1 MIPQVD
7 LRKPEEVMK
16 LSRLGSL
23 HQSRISFMRVL
34 LRRLASENWRFDKP
48 NWNIDDD
55 GFGYATYSVHGPE
68 RSYTLVAF
76 AHDLPAELRSDRVI
90 AEAWD
95 CTFTLHDGIPS
106 KDDIIRLQN
115 NVPLQ
120 EAGRISKNELTLS
133 RANRSVRLW
142 NYVVDSLAAG
152 IQPDEKKLND
162 VGYLMRTT
170 AVYGSGKFGASDR
183 SKISDRQ
190 EMRTPFQAE
199 MLTVYLIRC
208 FVMDLVDFVASKK
221 GGDTAVK
228 LDPKLRKS
236 MGIGN
241 STGLGMAPFLVN
253 HPALLS
259 TWIYARETALA
270 RVRAIKTVPEETF
283 SAMREH
289 LNNALKNAQ
298 SWTSEHEIQKPK
310 IKIFCDELS
319 QTVSKF
325 ETLDKEN
332 YPWDA
337 LHLWSTNKLSE
348 DTQEQII
355 SALFEPYSEL
365 VDDLSDCM
373 YIDEAKHFKI
383 DASISTDELKKQIK
397 ANYEWAIKID
407 YSKKENQSR
416 FWYVSES
423 KLEPRLGERFEED
436 GSELEQPLAV
446 ARDIS
451 ALNSDLNKKQNLGEF
466 LLAHPEHRHIVRRI
480 QLSKKFPYSEIRDNL
495 LNSKMLPIDML
506 RCKLSFFGATKFDPR
521 SDRWVRIC
529 MFKDAPF
536 PEELTNK
543 DNWSYGAH
551 AC

>member
-106 KDDIIRLQN
+106 EDDIIRLKN

-152 IQPDEKKLND
+152 IQPDEKKLNE

-221 GGDTAVK
+221 GGDAAVK

-397 ANYEWAIKID
+397 ENYEWAINID
-407 YSKKENQSR
+407 YSKKENLSR

-446 ARDIS
+446 ARDIA

-536 PEELTNK
+536 PKELTSK
-543 DNWSYGAH
+543 DNWSYGAQ

>member
-1 MIPQVD
+1 MIPQLT

-48 NWNIDDD
+48 NWNINDD

-95 CTFTLHDGIPS
+95 CTFTLHDGIPTES
-106 KDDIIRLQN
+106 DIIRLKD

-142 NYVVDSLAAG
+142 DYVIDSLAAG
-152 IQPDEKKLND
+152 IQPDEKKLNE

-183 SKISDRQ
+183 SKISNRE

-208 FVMDLVDFVASKK
+208 FVMDLVDYVASKK
-221 GGDTAVK
+221 GGDNAVK
-228 LDPKLRKS
+228 LDPKLRRS

-259 TWIYARETALA
+259 TWIYARETAFA
-270 RVRAIKTVPEETF
+270 RVRAVKSVSDETF
-283 SAMREH
+283 MIMGEH
-289 LNNALKNAQ
+289 FKNALKNAQ
-298 SWTSEHEIQKPK
+298 CWTSQHDIQKPK
-310 IKIFCDELS
+310 IKIFCNELS
-319 QTVSKF
+319 QVISKF

-332 YPWDA
+332 YPWDT
-337 LHLWSTNKLSE
+337 LYLWTTNNLCE
-348 DTQEQII
+348 DTQEQIV

-373 YIDEAKHFKI
+373 YIDETKHFKI
-383 DASISTDELKKQIK
+383 DASISTDELKAQIQE
-397 ANYEWAIKID
+397 NYEWALSID
-407 YSKKENQSR
+407 YSKNDHQAR

-423 KLEPRLGERFEED
+423 KLEPRLGERFEEN

-446 ARDIS
+446 ARDIAALHS
-451 ALNSDLNKKQNLGEF
+451 ALIKKQNLGEF

-480 QLSKKFPYSEIRDNL
+480 QLSNKFPYSEIRDNL
-495 LNSKMLPIDML
+495 LDSKMLPIDML

-536 PEELTNK
+536 PKELTDE
-543 DNWSYGAH
+543 DNWSYGAQ

>member
-1 MIPQVD
+1 
-7 LRKPEEVMK
+7 
-16 LSRLGSL
+16 
-23 HQSRISFMRVL
+23 MRVL
-34 LRRLASENWRFDKP
+34 LRRLASENWHFDKP

-106 KDDIIRLQN
+106 EDDIIRLKN

-221 GGDTAVK
+221 GGDAAVK

-283 SAMREH
+283 SEMREH
-289 LNNALKNAQ
+289 LNNALKNAR

-310 IKIFCDELS
+310 IKIFCDELA
-319 QTVSKF
+319 QVVSKF
-325 ETLDKEN
+325 ETLDKED

-397 ANYEWAIKID
+397 ENYEWAINID

-446 ARDIS
+446 ARDIA

-495 LNSKMLPIDML
+495 LNNKMLPIDML

-536 PEELTNK
+536 PKELTSK
-543 DNWSYGAH
+543 DNWSYGAQ

>member
-34 LRRLASENWRFDKP
+34 LRRLASENWHFDKP

-106 KDDIIRLQN
+106 EDDIIRLKN

-221 GGDTAVK
+221 GGDAAVK

-283 SAMREH
+283 SEMREH

-397 ANYEWAIKID
+397 ENYEWAINID

-446 ARDIS
+446 ARDIA

-466 LLAHPEHRHIVRRI
+466 LLAYPEHRHIVRRI

>member
-1 MIPQVD
+1 
-7 LRKPEEVMK
+7 
-16 LSRLGSL
+16 
-23 HQSRISFMRVL
+23 MRVL

-48 NWNIDDD
+48 NWNINDD

-95 CTFTLHDGIPS
+95 CTFTLHDGIPTES
-106 KDDIIRLQN
+106 DIIRLKD

-142 NYVVDSLAAG
+142 DYVIDSLAAG
-152 IQPDEKKLND
+152 IQPDEKKLNE

-183 SKISDRQ
+183 SKISNRE

-208 FVMDLVDFVASKK
+208 FVMDLVDYVASKK
-221 GGDTAVK
+221 GGDNAVK
-228 LDPKLRKS
+228 LDPKLRRS

-270 RVRAIKTVPEETF
+270 RVRAVKSVSDETF
-283 SAMREH
+283 MIMGEH
-289 LNNALKNAQ
+289 FKNALKNAQ
-298 SWTSEHEIQKPK
+298 CWTSQHDIQKPK
-310 IKIFCDELS
+310 IKIFCNELS
-319 QTVSKF
+319 QVISKF
-325 ETLDKEN
+325 ETLDKGS
-332 YPWDA
+332 YPWDT
-337 LHLWSTNKLSE
+337 LYLWSTNNLSE
-348 DTQEQII
+348 DTQEQIV
-355 SALFEPYSEL
+355 SVLFEPYSEL

-383 DASISTDELKKQIK
+383 DASISTDELKAQIQE
-397 ANYEWAIKID
+397 NYEWALSID
-407 YSKKENQSR
+407 YSKNDHQAR

-423 KLEPRLGERFEED
+423 KLEPRLGERFEEN

-446 ARDIS
+446 ARDIAALHS
-451 ALNSDLNKKQNLGEF
+451 ALIKKQNLGEF

-480 QLSKKFPYSEIRDNL
+480 QLSNKFPYSEIRDNL
-495 LNSKMLPIDML
+495 LDSKMLPIDML

-536 PEELTNK
+536 PKELTGE
-543 DNWSYGAH
+543 DNWSYGAK

>member
-1 MIPQVD
+1 
-7 LRKPEEVMK
+7 
-16 LSRLGSL
+16 
-23 HQSRISFMRVL
+23 
-34 LRRLASENWRFDKP
+34 
-48 NWNIDDD
+48 
-55 GFGYATYSVHGPE
+55 
-68 RSYTLVAF
+68 
-76 AHDLPAELRSDRVI
+76 
-90 AEAWD
+90 
-95 CTFTLHDGIPS
+95 
-106 KDDIIRLQN
+106 
-115 NVPLQ
+115 
-120 EAGRISKNELTLS
+120 
-133 RANRSVRLW
+133 
-142 NYVVDSLAAG
+142 
-152 IQPDEKKLND
+152 
-162 VGYLMRTT
+162 
-170 AVYGSGKFGASDR
+170 
-183 SKISDRQ
+183 
-190 EMRTPFQAE
+190 
-199 MLTVYLIRC
+199 VYLIRC

-221 GGDTAVK
+221 GGDAAVK

-283 SAMREH
+283 SEMREH
-289 LNNALKNAQ
+289 LNNALKNAR

-310 IKIFCDELS
+310 IKIFCDELA
-319 QTVSKF
+319 QVVSKF
-325 ETLDKEN
+325 ETLDKED

-383 DASISTDELKKQIK
+383 DASISTDELKNQIK
-397 ANYEWAIKID
+397 QNYEWAINID

-446 ARDIS
+446 ARDIA

-466 LLAHPEHRHIVRRI
+466 LLAYPEHRHIVRRI

-495 LNSKMLPIDML
+495 LNNKMLPIDML
-506 RCKLSFFGATKFDPR
+506 RCKLSFFGAIKFDPR

>member
-142 NYVVDSLAAG
+142 NYVVDSLATG

-319 QTVSKF
+319 QVVSKF

>member
-106 KDDIIRLQN
+106 DDDIIRLKK

-221 GGDTAVK
+221 GGNAAVK

-283 SAMREH
+283 SAMKGH

-319 QTVSKF
+319 QVVSKF

-383 DASISTDELKKQIK
+383 DASISTDELKKQIRE
-397 ANYEWAIKID
+397 NYEWAINID

-446 ARDIS
+446 ARDIA

>member
-106 KDDIIRLQN
+106 DDDIIRLKK

-221 GGDTAVK
+221 GGNAAVK

-319 QTVSKF
+319 QVVSKF

-383 DASISTDELKKQIK
+383 DASISTDELKKQIRE
-397 ANYEWAIKID
+397 NYEWAINID

-446 ARDIS
+446 ARDIA

>member
-142 NYVVDSLAAG
+142 NYVVDSLATG

-319 QTVSKF
+319 QVVSKF

-446 ARDIS
+446 ARDIA

>member
-319 QTVSKF
+319 QVVSKF

-446 ARDIS
+446 ARDIA

>member
-34 LRRLASENWRFDKP
+34 LRRLASENWHFDKP

-106 KDDIIRLQN
+106 EDDIIRLKN

-221 GGDTAVK
+221 GGDAAVK

-319 QTVSKF
+319 QVVSKF

-397 ANYEWAIKID
+397 ENYEWAINID

-446 ARDIS
+446 ARDIA

>member
-34 LRRLASENWRFDKP
+34 LRRLASENWCFDKP

-106 KDDIIRLQN
+106 EDDIIRLKN

-221 GGDTAVK
+221 GGDAAVK

-283 SAMREH
+283 SEMREH
-289 LNNALKNAQ
+289 LNNALKNAR

-383 DASISTDELKKQIK
+383 DASISTDELKNQIK
-397 ANYEWAIKID
+397 ENYEWAINID

-446 ARDIS
+446 ARDIAS
-451 ALNSDLNKKQNLGEF
+451 LNSDLNKKQNLGEF
-466 LLAHPEHRHIVRRI
+466 LLAYPEHRHIVRRI

-495 LNSKMLPIDML
+495 LNNKMLPIDML

>member
-106 KDDIIRLQN
+106 DDDIIRLKN

-221 GGDTAVK
+221 GGNAAVK

-319 QTVSKF
+319 QVVSKF

-383 DASISTDELKKQIK
+383 DASISTDELKKQIRE
-397 ANYEWAIKID
+397 NYEWAINID

-446 ARDIS
+446 ARDIA

>member
-221 GGDTAVK
+221 GGDAAVK

-319 QTVSKF
+319 QVVSKF

-383 DASISTDELKKQIK
+383 DASISTDELKNQIK
-397 ANYEWAIKID
+397 ENYEWAINID

-446 ARDIS
+446 ARDIA

>member
-106 KDDIIRLQN
+106 EDDIIRLKN

-221 GGDTAVK
+221 GGDAAVK

-319 QTVSKF
+319 QVVSKF

-397 ANYEWAIKID
+397 ENYEWAINID

-446 ARDIS
+446 ARDIA

-536 PEELTNK
+536 PKELTSK
-543 DNWSYGAH
+543 DNWSYGAQ

>member
-106 KDDIIRLQN
+106 EDDIIRLKN

-221 GGDTAVK
+221 GGDAAVK

-397 ANYEWAIKID
+397 ENYEWAINID
-407 YSKKENQSR
+407 YSKKENLSR

-446 ARDIS
+446 ARDIA

-536 PEELTNK
+536 PKELTSK
-543 DNWSYGAH
+543 DNWSYGAQ

>member
-34 LRRLASENWRFDKP
+34 LRRLASENWHFDKP

-106 KDDIIRLQN
+106 EDDIIRLKN

-283 SAMREH
+283 SEMREH

-319 QTVSKF
+319 QVVSKF

-383 DASISTDELKKQIK
+383 DASISTDELKNQIK
-397 ANYEWAIKID
+397 ENYEWAINID

>member
-106 KDDIIRLQN
+106 EDDIIRLKN

-221 GGDTAVK
+221 GGDAAVK

-383 DASISTDELKKQIK
+383 DASISTDGLKKQIK
-397 ANYEWAIKID
+397 ENYEWAINID
-407 YSKKENQSR
+407 YSKKENLSR

-446 ARDIS
+446 ARDIA

-536 PEELTNK
+536 PKELTSK
-543 DNWSYGAH
+543 DNWSYGAQ

>member
-34 LRRLASENWRFDKP
+34 LRRLASENWHFDKP

-106 KDDIIRLQN
+106 EDDIIRLKN

-221 GGDTAVK
+221 GGDAAVK

-283 SAMREH
+283 SEMREH

-298 SWTSEHEIQKPK
+298 SWTSEHEIQKLK
-310 IKIFCDELS
+310 IKIFCDELA
-319 QTVSKF
+319 QVVSKF
-325 ETLDKEN
+325 ETLDKED

-397 ANYEWAIKID
+397 ENYEWAINID

-446 ARDIS
+446 ARDIA

-536 PEELTNK
+536 PKELTSK
-543 DNWSYGAH
+543 DNWSYGAQ

>member
-106 KDDIIRLQN
+106 EDDIIRLKN

-221 GGDTAVK
+221 GGDAAVK

-319 QTVSKF
+319 QVVSKF

-383 DASISTDELKKQIK
+383 DASISTDELKNQIK
-397 ANYEWAIKID
+397 ENYEWAINID

-446 ARDIS
+446 ARDIA

>member
-106 KDDIIRLQN
+106 EDDIIRLKN

-221 GGDTAVK
+221 GGDAAVK

-319 QTVSKF
+319 QVVSKF

-397 ANYEWAIKID
+397 ENYEWAINID

-446 ARDIS
+446 ARDIA

>member
-106 KDDIIRLQN
+106 EDDIIRLKN

-221 GGDTAVK
+221 GGNAAVK

-319 QTVSKF
+319 QVVSKF

-397 ANYEWAIKID
+397 ENYEWAINID

-446 ARDIS
+446 ARDIA

>member
-106 KDDIIRLQN
+106 EDDIIRLKN

-319 QTVSKF
+319 QVVSKF

>member
-319 QTVSKF
+319 QVVSKF

-397 ANYEWAIKID
+397 ENYEWAINID